1 MAAMRDLVQVKKDK
15 LETTFFTEEEAL
27 KELLHS
33 PDKYI
38 TTLRYEI
45 KVGVGATYVDYTHK
59 YMIDV
64 SRARRCDVRYNDVM
78 MLLAWLGYIDLDP
91 SLLSLPCL

>member
-1 MAAMRDLVQVKKDK
+1 LYKLRKINLRPRSSPRKKPSRNFCIP
-15 LETTFFTEEEAL
+15 LTNTC
-27 KELLHS
+27 
-33 PDKYI
+33 

-45 KVGVGATYVDYTHK
+45 KVGVGATYVDYIHK
-59 YMIDV
+59 YMINV

>member
-1 MAAMRDLVQVKKDK
+1 MYKLRKINLRPRSSPRKKPSRN
-15 LETTFFTEEEAL
+15 FCG
-27 KELLHS
+27 
-33 PDKYI
+33 
-38 TTLRYEI
+38 YEI

>member
-1 MAAMRDLVQVKKDK
+1 MRDLVQVKKDK

-33 PDKYI
+33 PDKYMYNPAI
-38 TTLRYEI
+38 RDQGRCGCYLRRLHTQ
-45 KVGVGATYVDYTHK
+45 VHD
-59 YMIDV
+59 DV

>member
-27 KELLHS
+27 KELLRIR
-33 PDKYI
+33 DQGRCGCY
-38 TTLRYEI
+38 LRRLHTQ
-45 KVGVGATYVDYTHK
+45 VHD
-59 YMIDV
+59 DV
-64 SRARRCDVRYNDVM
+64 PRARRCDVRYNDVM